1 MKILRKRKDKDIP
14 YKHQNLSVFAK
25 WKHADLM
32 TVHKSLQIFH
42 PHPLNYFVE
51 KGIMMTV
58 NMDYLSGEKDFH
70 YLANKNMVLI
80 CNMKDFR

>member
-1 MKILRKRKDKDIP
+1 MKITRKRKDEDIA

-25 WKHADLM
+25 WKNPDLM

-51 KGIMMTV
+51 KDMMMTV
-58 NMDYLSGEKDFH
+58 NMDYLSRDKDFH

-80 CNMKDFR
+80 CNMKYFR

>member
-1 MKILRKRKDKDIP
+1 MKILRKRRTFHINIKI
-14 YKHQNLSVFAK
+14 YLYLLNE
-25 WKHADLM
+25 KHADLM

-51 KGIMMTV
+51 KDKMMTV